1 MVRQEP
7 SEQTSNSARTIS
19 KNQQRELRKTA
30 VSAQQRE
37 ATSQGNR
44 QPAEWEKIFKI
55 FNTYIQIGGSYQNWP
70 KEN

>member
-19 KNQQRELRKTA
+19 KNQQTELRKTQ

-44 QPAEWEKIFKI
+44 QPAAWEKIF
-55 FNTYIQIGGSYQNWP
+55 NSYIQIGGSYQNLQ